1 MRISLCTSLLAC
13 SLVMANGHQA
23 PIRPS
28 GGSAVGVPLS
38 VEKAD
43 QLLKQ
48 SNFVFVGTVVQTHA
62 SNLSSVPG
70 SQQTTLVHVD
80 RVLQGASILADS
92 LGHVIT
98 VRSEGSADHKVGQTS
113 TFFLN
118 VDTYG
123 ESLCGMEMGR
133 FTQQPGDD
141 VRHSQMVADA
151 RLQGEDRDLALR
163 IRASEEVVKGRVVRV
178 EPAEIEERES
188 EHAAMWKRAVVE
200 VDTVIKGQPG
210 TKTVTFFFP
219 SSPDRVWKDAPRFVQ
234 GQEGVWLLHAK
245 PKDFSRKAE
254 MIPGLTALDPKDFQ
268 RPEQRERLQRLAN
281 NR

>member
-1 MRISLCTSLLAC
+1 MRISLYASLLAC
-13 SLVMANGHQA
+13 GLAMANGHQA

-28 GGSAVGVPLS
+28 GGSPGPALA

-43 QLLKQ
+43 QLLKR

-80 RVLQGASILADS
+80 RVLHGASLLADS

-98 VRSEGSADHKVGQTS
+98 VRSERSADHKVGQTS

-141 VRHSQMVADA
+141 VRHAQMVADA
-151 RLQGEDRDLALR
+151 RLQGEDRDMAVR
-163 IRASEEVVKGRVVRV
+163 IRSSEQVIKGRVVRV

-188 EHAAMWKRAVVE
+188 EHEAMWQRAVVE

-210 TKTVTFFFP
+210 TRTVSFFFP
-219 SSPDRVWKDAPRFVQ
+219 ASQDRVWMGAPRFTV